1 MDQSVVQKVDDA
13 MVVRMRMTGG
23 QGVRSSY
30 ETEYEVVPLDADRC
44 RVQVRCTATPTTEP
58 SRVEG
63 MLRSLFVLSLSTLKS
78 NFVSRG

>member
-1 MDQSVVQKVDDA
+1 
-13 MVVRMRMTGG
+13 MRMTGG
-23 QGVRSSY
+23 QGVPWSSY